1 MPDGQV
7 ALQAPNDEDGASR
20 VAAAL
25 SGAGLRAGQRG
36 GDVPDGPWF
45 VFDTP
50 HGPGAFRPV
59 SLAGLAQPVPD
70 EADGVGAAAQV
81 AGAEEAL
88 AMIEAALGAAIRPTG
103 LGPVPDGLRVTTERA
118 EAGDVI
124 ALMLPRALT
133 ETLPPPGAPEGA
145 VVHRVRTTAPALG
158 PADIPMAGDALML
171 GAAPVCEAAP
181 TRPAGA
187 SAFTTTLSAPGAEPG
202 VPAAPPGGGAVVA
215 FEALLTPGQAA
226 ALRVGEA
233 LVVGPGPAPAA
244 TYTSGETVRTGT
256 LAAISGMVWF
266 RFD

>member
-20 VAAAL
+20 VATAL
-25 SGAGLRAGQRG
+25 TGVGLRAGQRG
-36 GDVPDGPWF
+36 GVPEGPWF
-45 VFDTP
+45 LFDTP
-50 HGPGAFRPV
+50 HGQAAFRPV
-59 SLAGLAQPVPD
+59 SLGGLAQPAPA

-81 AGAEEAL
+81 AGAEDAL
-88 AMIEAALGAAIRPTG
+88 VMIEAALGAAVRPTG
-103 LGPVPDGLRVTTERA
+103 LGPAPEGLRVTTERA

-124 ALMLPRALT
+124 ALALPRALA
-133 ETLPPPGAPEGA
+133 ETLPPSSAPDGA
-145 VVHRVRTTAPALG
+145 VVHRVRMAAPALG
-158 PADIPMAGDALML
+158 PADIPTTGDVLML

-181 TRPAGA
+181 TRPVGA
-187 SAFTTTLSAPGAEPG
+187 SAFTTTLSAPDAGPG
-202 VPAAPPGGGAVVA
+202 VPAAPAGGGAVVA

-233 LVVGPGPAPAA
+233 LVIGAGPAPAA